1 MNNQKIDPGRS
12 IQVKMMNS
20 PIQPLTRLSLSL
32 HHYRDFIY
40 AKDNSQ
46 LQPNQTPITS
56 EPDWDNEPEIVSNL
70 TCLCIVGIEDP
81 VRPEVPEAIR
91 KCQRAGIT
99 VRMVTGDNVNTAR
112 SIAMK
117 CGILNPGE
125 DFLVLEGKE
134 FNKRIKDN
142 NGVVQQALF
151 DKVWPRLRVL
161 ARSSPSDKYT
171 LVKHIIDS
179 KLSSNREVVA
189 VTGDGTNDG
198 PALKVCFLFR

>member
-198 PALKVCFLFR
+198 PALKVGFLFR